1 MGDGLTRA
9 WEGGRVRHARFDV
22 AHLAIEGIDLPLKAA
37 YLLVAEREELAH
49 LDWECL
55 AFALDDA
62 PLSQQRYQV
71 AMSLLFDD
79 RTVTGPAIL
88 VRSVEGAH
96 VLRGDGPLDG
106 IAPDDLT

>member
-1 MGDGLTRA
+1 M
-9 WEGGRVRHARFDV
+9 RHARFDV
-22 AHLAIEGIDLPLKAA
+22 ARLAVEGVDLPLKAA
-37 YLLVAEREELAH
+37 YLLVAERPSQAD

-62 PLSQQRYQV
+62 PLAQQRYQV
-71 AMSLLFDD
+71 AISLLFDD

-88 VRSVEGAH
+88 VRSVDGAH

-106 IAPDDLT
+106 IAPTDLT

>member
-1 MGDGLTRA
+1 M
-9 WEGGRVRHARFDV
+9 RHARFDV